1 METEAVIDGVLLT
14 VANALKKGESVDLRG
29 FGSFKIRRRAPRLAR
44 NPKSGERV
52 RVPEQ
57 NVPVFVVARGLRREI
72 DDSLRTRDL
81 IDVGND

>member
-1 METEAVIDGVLLT
+1 METEAVINGFLHT
-14 VANALKKGESVDLRG
+14 VTTALKKGESVDLRG

-57 NVPVFVVARGLRREI
+57 NVPVFVVARGLRREV
-72 DDSLRTRDL
+72 DDALRTRDL
-81 IDVGND
+81 IDIDGD